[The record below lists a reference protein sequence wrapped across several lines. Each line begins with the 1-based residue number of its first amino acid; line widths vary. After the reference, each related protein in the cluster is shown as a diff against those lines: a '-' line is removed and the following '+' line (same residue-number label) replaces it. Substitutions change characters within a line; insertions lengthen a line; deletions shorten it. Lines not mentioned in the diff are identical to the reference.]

1 MLQRTTFKDQHLTN
15 LSFADFLRIS
25 FRHQNDFDS
34 AQFQKGFSFFRGWRS
49 YHRICISSFQDCS
62 WFAVSQTVHHHVA
75 RNERAI
81 DVLEV
86 WASALHHM
94 DYTYYTCF
102 DSSVDVIQ
110 SELWHSI
117 SWLDPREN
125 PSRCVVDAAA
135 TSPDAAAA
143 TSLDAAVATFLDAA
157 VATCLD
163 AAVATS
169 LDADAATSPAELLH
183 CCSTAI
189 TPKQNG
195 SQLLE
200 PFSNVK
206 WRRAR
211 ESHLV
216 SHSDSSGFFLHSKK
230 AMYYFSVFDFRDN
243 HFRKQSARNKFTPT
257 QKCSHKGGLDDASDS

>member
-25 FRHQNDFDS
+25 FQHQIDFDS

-62 WFAVSQTVHHHVA
+62 WFAVSQTVHHHAA
-75 RNERAI
+75 RNERVI

-135 TSPDAAAA
+135 NSPDAAAA
-143 TSLDAAVATFLDAA
+143 TSLDAAVATS
-157 VATCLD
+157 LD

-189 TPKQNG
+189 TPKQNR
-195 SQLLE
+195 SQSLE

-216 SHSDSSGFFLHSKK
+216 SHNDSSDFFLQSKK
-230 AMYYFSVFDFRDN
+230 ATYYFCLWFQR
-243 HFRKQSARNKFTPT
+243 QSL
-257 QKCSHKGGLDDASDS
+257 QKTICKEQVHSHSKVQSQG